1 MIKSIL
7 AECGDFVYLSCLDML
22 QLIVILIMFV
32 TINDNILLQLIFIFP
47 LSQIH

>member
-7 AECGDFVYLSCLDML
+7 AECGDFVYSTCLDML

-47 LSQIH
+47 LFQIH

>member
-1 MIKSIL
+1 MIKSSL

-47 LSQIH
+47 LFQIH